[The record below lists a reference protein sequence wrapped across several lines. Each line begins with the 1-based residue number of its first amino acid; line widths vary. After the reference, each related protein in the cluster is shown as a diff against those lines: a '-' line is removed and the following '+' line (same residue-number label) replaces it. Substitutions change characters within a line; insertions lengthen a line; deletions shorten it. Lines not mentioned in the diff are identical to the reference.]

1 MLSNC
6 CNKAENF
13 TTCTATAIQY
23 VNLIPFQHF
32 LQMFILHKII
42 NNTKHLCITAR
53 KVSTKIDFKFFFVE
67 IKIILITFMFW
78 GINSSVVVEDLF
90 VKPMWQDCL

>member
-1 MLSNC
+1 
-6 CNKAENF
+6 
-13 TTCTATAIQY
+13 
-23 VNLIPFQHF
+23 
-32 LQMFILHKII
+32 MFILHKII

-78 GINSSVVVEDLF
+78 GINSSVVVEDLLSSQCGRIVF
-90 VKPMWQDCL
+90 DFRKETFELVFDSSFD